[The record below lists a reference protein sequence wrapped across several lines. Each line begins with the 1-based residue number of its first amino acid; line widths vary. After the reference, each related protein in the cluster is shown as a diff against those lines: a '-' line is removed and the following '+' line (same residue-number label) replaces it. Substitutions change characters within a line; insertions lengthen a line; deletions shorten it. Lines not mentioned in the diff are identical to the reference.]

1 MVMVLAQ
8 TEELRVN
15 CDASYKLRVLPLH
28 RQTPTGHLIP
38 TAPEVDICTAEGRT
52 DTAGCTRLR
61 RRPVAASS
69 AEATDMATMAV
80 VVDTVGTLRGVTEA
94 P

>member
-1 MVMVLAQ
+1 MVMVFAQ
-8 TEELRVN
+8 TEELQVN
-15 CDASYKLRVLPLH
+15 CDASRQLRALPLH

-52 DTAGCTRLR
+52 DTAGCTHLR
-61 RRPVAASS
+61 RRPCGR
-69 AEATDMATMAV
+69 EFGRGDGYGYYGGGGG
-80 VVDTVGTLRGVTEA
+80 GTLCRVTEV